1 MPAFDLDQFLP
12 YRLSLAAARVS
23 RRFARCY
30 EAETGLSNPE
40 WRVMAHLSQSGSVS
54 VRDIHVRVD
63 MDKSRVSRAAQRLEE
78 AGLVARAGDASDRRL
93 VALSLTEKGEALMA
107 RMAAIADAFQAELL
121 AGLGPAAAGLEAG
134 LDRLIEKGGA

>member
-1 MPAFDLDQFLP
+1 MPAFDLDLFLP

-30 EAETGLSNPE
+30 EAQTGLTNPE

-54 VRDIHVRVD
+54 VRDIHLRVD

-78 AGLVARAGDASDRRL
+78 AGLVARATDASDRRL
-93 VALSLTEKGEALMA
+93 VALSLTAEGEALMA
-107 RMAAIADAFQAELL
+107 RMAEIADAFQAELL
-121 AGLGPAAAGLEAG
+121 AELGPAAPG
-134 LDRLIEKGGA
+134 LDTGLSRLIDRGGA